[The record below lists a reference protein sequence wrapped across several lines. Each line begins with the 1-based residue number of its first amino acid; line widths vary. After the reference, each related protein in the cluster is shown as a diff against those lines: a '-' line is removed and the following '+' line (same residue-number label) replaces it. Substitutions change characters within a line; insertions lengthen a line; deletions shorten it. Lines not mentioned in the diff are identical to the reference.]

1 MSLCFYTNHRYSVVI
16 VKRKGLSTG
25 AWAAP
30 SHARNAWPWVRG
42 LRQLATMSG
51 SAAPRVPGRIR
62 AEYVVRPEEVSFS
75 NGLFKAMDIFAQRDE
90 INRRVAQL
98 E

>member
-1 MSLCFYTNHRYSVVI
+1 
-16 VKRKGLSTG
+16 
-25 AWAAP
+25 
-30 SHARNAWPWVRG
+30 
-42 LRQLATMSG
+42 MSG